1 MDKPARDPLL
11 DYAKAV
17 AILLVVAGHTIQA
30 SDADFDNNLAF
41 RLIYSFHMPLFMF
54 LSGMVTAF
62 WLRKFL
68 AAETWGAA
76 IALMR
81 LDLVNKVVR
90 LLLPFWVWV
99 VVKYVVGSREA
110 SLLDYAWMHISAP
123 DYGLWFLVT
132 LFQCTMVFYVAA
144 VICRLLRGRTFGLV
158 AALVLTC
165 VLALLFPPGYGGAT
179 TEVLYPYFA
188 IGIAIHRVPLV
199 RMPYW
204 ASIVA
209 LLIFALLGPH
219 WYRLHGPEFLSSGPL
234 DGLWGAFFGPTVA
247 LSAIAAVMGLLPLVM
262 RLIPQQAR
270 DALALVGRRSLDIYA
285 LHYFFLFSLP
295 PVLGALASSLLVSW
309 IIRLWP
315 FAALVFFGERPKA
328 SSTPVG

>member
-1 MDKPARDPLL
+1 MDQPARDPLL
-11 DYAKAV
+11 DYAKGV
-17 AILLVVAGHTIQA
+17 AILLVIVGHAIQA
-30 SDADFDNNLAF
+30 SDADFDTNLTF
-41 RLIYSFHMPLFMF
+41 RLIYSFHMPLFIF

-68 AAETWGAA
+68 AAESWRAA
-76 IALMR
+76 FALMR
-81 LDLVNKVVR
+81 LDLVHKVVR

-99 VVKYVVGSREA
+99 AVKYLLGSRDT
-110 SLLDYAWMHISAP
+110 SFLDYAWMHVAAP

-144 VICRLLRGRTFGLV
+144 VVCRLLRGHSWGLV

-165 VLALLFPPGYGGAT
+165 VLALLLPPGYGGAT

-188 IGIAIHRVPLV
+188 IGIAINRVPLV
-199 RMPYW
+199 RVPYW

-219 WYRLHGPEFLSSGPL
+219 WYRLHGPEFLSGGPL
-234 DGLWGAFFGPTVA
+234 DGLWGALFGPTVA

-262 RLIPQQAR
+262 RSIPQQAR
-270 DALALVGRRSLDIYA
+270 DGLALVGRRSLDIYA

-295 PVLGALASSLLVSW
+295 PVLGTLASSLLVSW

-315 FAALVFFGERPKA
+315 SAALVFFGERAK
-328 SSTPVG
+328 TPLLR